1 MCYVRIRLYR
11 KKRVS
16 QIFEQAGSTRVVE
29 ALPRAWAL
37 QGRLVALTIDR
48 PRSCYARACH

>member
-1 MCYVRIRLYR
+1 MCYVSIRLYR